1 MTDFEPELLIVDEV
15 KAVISRSEEQQIELF
30 VYAVISANRIF
41 VGGAGRSGLMMKAFA
56 MRLMHLG
63 LSAHVVGETI
73 TPAIEPGDLMV
84 VGTGSGQ
91 TRTTL
96 TLVEAASNRGARTA
110 VITAHPNAPV
120 AVAADIILEIRAP
133 ITSAATWA
141 PSVQPPGS
149 LFEQSLLILC
159 DGLVMRLMQRL
170 GTTHEE
176 MRARHTKLE

>member
-1 MTDFEPELLIVDEV
+1 MTQFEPELLIVQEITDVVSRCDEG
-15 KAVISRSEEQQIELF
+15 QIDDMTDAILGAGR
-30 VYAVISANRIF
+30 VF
-41 VGGAGRSGLMMKAFA
+41 VGGAGRSGLMMKALA

-63 LSAHVVGETI
+63 ISAHVVGETI
-73 TPAIEPGDLMV
+73 TPGIEHGDLLI

-96 TLVEAASNRGARTA
+96 SLLEAASARGARTA
-110 VITAHPNAPV
+110 AITAHPAAPV
-120 AVAADIILEIRAP
+120 AMAADIVLELRAP
-133 ITSAATWA
+133 ITSRGPWP

-149 LFEQSLLILC
+149 LFEQSLLVIC

-170 GTTHEE
+170 GTTHDE